1 MKNLVQKIPS
11 LRITLAFAVGI
22 LIANKFAV
30 AVNSLFI
37 AGTVILILIA
47 MLNRFYSFRLETVFG
62 WLVTALFVL
71 IGSSFYTLNKQTP
84 PFYENGL
91 FWGIVLE
98 TPEEKP
104 KSYKSLVQID
114 AVKDS
119 GQIFKTNEKV
129 LVYFEKSEAATQL
142 KPGNT
147 ILFSKAPEPIRN
159 NGNPYEFDYKKYLF
173 RKKIYRR
180 TYLAESDWSATPIQ
194 KRSVKT
200 IAENTREK
208 LLQIYREKNLGTN
221 ETEILS
227 ALTLGYKRGLDPE
240 TKQTFSAAGAM
251 HVLAVSGL
259 HVGII
264 FGIFAFVFGFLQKQ
278 KRGKYFYVILAVLIL
293 WGYAFITGLS
303 PSVMRAAAM
312 FSLVCI
318 AGNIQRQTNIYNT
331 LTVSAFILLLLNPNN
346 LFEVGF
352 QLSYAAVFG
361 IVYLQPKIA
370 GLIVVKTKVGKFF
383 WALLTVSVAAQIA
396 TFPLTAYYFNQF
408 PLYFWLS
415 NLVVIPAV
423 FVLISLGIALLLL
436 SSVPILSGIV
446 AFLTAWAV
454 KLVYFFLETIENL
467 PYAVQNISL
476 TKNTLFLIIAFF
488 LFSFLFIEQR
498 RVRHIKLMLL
508 ALIMLA
514 AWNLA
519 FQYKQ
524 MRNSE
529 LIVYNSSP
537 NAVIQLISS
546 KTNYVL
552 SEEAIDTSD
561 YILRQ
566 INTIIKKQHLHQP
579 TYLTF
584 SENYSDTI
592 LFLHKNLIDFDGKII
607 WFDHD
612 QQEIPEG
619 LNPAFVVSTKSTFEN
634 LSGFSDVTVVSTAY
648 PKPTVRQNI
657 HFLRSEGAFYMKW

>member
-30 AVNSLFI
+30 AVTSLLI
-37 AGTVILILIA
+37 AGIVILILSVI
-47 MLNRFYSFRLETVFG
+47 LNRLYSFRFETVFG
-62 WLVTALFVL
+62 WMVTTLFVL
-71 IGSSFYTLNKQTP
+71 LGSSFYTLNNQTP
-84 PFYENGL
+84 TFYEGGV
-91 FWGIVLE
+91 FWGTVLE
-98 TPEEKP
+98 APEEKP

-119 GQIFKTNEKV
+119 GHIFKTNEKV
-129 LVYFEKSEAATQL
+129 LVYFEKSEAATKL

-147 ILFSKAPEPIRN
+147 ILFSRAPELIRN
-159 NGNPYEFDYKKYLF
+159 NGNPYEFDYKKYLSQ
-173 RKKIYRR
+173 KKIYRR

-200 IAENTREK
+200 VAENTREK
-208 LLQIYREKNLGTN
+208 LLHIYREKNLGPS

-278 KRGKYFYVILAVLIL
+278 KRGKYFYVILAVSVL

-331 LTVSAFILLLLNPNN
+331 LTVSAFLLLLLNPNN

-361 IVYLQPKIA
+361 IVYLQPKIE

-423 FVLISLGIALLLL
+423 FVLIALGITLLLL

-446 AFLTAWAV
+446 AFLTGWAV
-454 KLVYFFLETIENL
+454 KLVYVFLEWIENL

-476 TKNTLFLIIAFF
+476 TKSALFLVIAFL
-488 LFSFLFIEQR
+488 LFSFLFIER
-498 RVRHIKLMLL
+498 KRVRHIKLMLL

-514 AWNLA
+514 TSNLA

-524 MRNSE
+524 LHNSE
-529 LIVYNSSP
+529 LIVYNNSP

-552 SEEAIDTSD
+552 SEQAIDSSD

-566 INTIIKKQHLHQP
+566 INTVIKKHGLDQP
-579 TYLTF
+579 TYLTLGD
-584 SENYSDTI
+584 NYSDSI
-592 LFLHKNLIDFDGKII
+592 LFLHKNVIDFEGKII

-612 QQEIPEG
+612 QQEIPAG

-634 LSGFSDVTVVSTAY
+634 LSGFSDVTFVSTAY
-648 PKPTVRQNI
+648 PKPTTHKTFIFYETKV
-657 HFLRSEGAFYMKW
+657 HFT

>member
-30 AVNSLFI
+30 AVTSLLI

-47 MLNRFYSFRLETVFG
+47 ILNRFYSFRFETVFG

-71 IGSSFYTLNKQTP
+71 LGSSFYTLNNQTP
-84 PFYENGL
+84 TFYEDGV
-91 FWGIVLE
+91 FWGTVLE
-98 TPEEKP
+98 APEEKP

-119 GQIFKTNEKV
+119 GHIFKTNEKV
-129 LVYFEKSEAATQL
+129 LVYFEKSEAATKL
-142 KPGNT
+142 KPGST
-147 ILFSKAPEPIRN
+147 ILFSRVPELIRN
-159 NGNPYEFDYKKYLF
+159 NGNPYEFDYKKYLS
-173 RKKIYRR
+173 RKKIHRR

-200 IAENTREK
+200 VAENAREK
-208 LLQIYREKNLGTN
+208 LLHIYREKNLGTS

-264 FGIFAFVFGFLQKQ
+264 FGIFAFLFGFLQKQ
-278 KRGKYFYVILAVLIL
+278 KRGKYFYVILAVSVL

-331 LTVSAFILLLLNPNN
+331 LTVSAFLLLLLNPNN

-370 GLIVVKTKVGKFF
+370 GLIEVKTKVGKFF

-423 FVLISLGIALLLL
+423 FVLIALGIALLLL

-446 AFLTAWAV
+446 AFLTGWAV
-454 KLVYFFLETIENL
+454 KLVYVFLERIENL

-476 TKNTLFLIIAFF
+476 TKSALFLVISF
-488 LFSFLFIEQR
+488 LLFTFLFIER
-498 RVRHIKLMLL
+498 KRVRHIKLMLL
-508 ALIMLA
+508 ALIILA
-514 AWNLA
+514 ASNLA

-524 MRNSE
+524 LHNSE
-529 LIVYNSSP
+529 LIVYNNSP

-552 SEEAIDTSD
+552 SEQAIDSSN

-566 INTIIKKQHLHQP
+566 INTVIKKQRLDQP
-579 TYLTF
+579 TYLTLGD
-584 SENYSDTI
+584 NYSDSI
-592 LFLHKNLIDFDGKII
+592 LFLHKNVIDFEGKII
-607 WFDHD
+607 WFDHN
-612 QQEIPEG
+612 QQKIPAE

-634 LSGFSDVTVVSTAY
+634 LCGFSDVTVVSTAY
-648 PKPTVRQNI
+648 PKPTDSQNI
-657 HFLRSEGAFYMKW
+657 HFLRSKGAFYMKW